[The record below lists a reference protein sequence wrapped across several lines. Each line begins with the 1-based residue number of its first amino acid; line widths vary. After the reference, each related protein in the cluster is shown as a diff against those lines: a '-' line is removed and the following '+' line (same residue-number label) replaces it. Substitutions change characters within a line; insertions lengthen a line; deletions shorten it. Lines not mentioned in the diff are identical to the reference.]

1 VSFRDRLLRPFGS
14 GTTTRAAPYPSM
26 EFPALEPRHLA
37 GARLFA
43 NREALIASL
52 LIAPGGTIAEIGV
65 AHGEFS
71 EFLLA
76 QLAPKTLVAFD
87 FFDMHEAGALWG
99 KDTRHLLHGM
109 KHLDFYRHRFRNRG
123 DQVVTEPGV
132 SYLTLAKYPDRT
144 FDMIYVDAG
153 HDYASVKRDADL
165 ALDKVKPDGFLVF
178 NDYIMYDHLVG
189 EPYGVVQVVNQI
201 LVERDLTVYGLALEH
216 HLFCDI
222 AFRRQQR

>member
-1 VSFRDRLLRPFGS
+1 MSLTRRFFRRFSAR
-14 GTTTRAAPYPSM
+14 TVKRAALYPSV

-37 GARLFA
+37 GAKLFA

-52 LIAPGGTIAEIGV
+52 PLAPGATIAEIGV

-71 EFLLA
+71 EFLLT

-87 FFDMHEAGALWG
+87 FFNMHEAGTLWG
-99 KDTRHLLHGM
+99 KDTRQLLQGL
-109 KHLDFYRHRFRNRG
+109 KHLEFYQHRFRSRG

-153 HDYASVKRDADL
+153 HNYASVKRDAEL
-165 ALDKVKPDGFLVF
+165 ALGKVKADGFLVF
-178 NDYIMYDHLVG
+178 NDYIMFDHFVG

-201 LVERDLTVYGLALEH
+201 LVERDLTVYGLALERH
-216 HLFCDI
+216 MFCDI
-222 AFRRQQR
+222 AFRLQQR

>member
-1 VSFRDRLLRPFGS
+1 MRQFFPA
-14 GTTTRAAPYPSM
+14 RAATRTALYPTV
-26 EFPALEPRHLA
+26 EFPALAPRHLA

-52 LIAPGGTIAEIGV
+52 PLAPGGTIAEIGV

-76 QLAPKTLVAFD
+76 QLAPETLIAFD
-87 FFDMHEAGALWG
+87 FFNMHEAGFIWG
-99 KDTRHLLHGM
+99 KDTRQLLHGM
-109 KHLDFYRHRFRNRG
+109 NHLEFYTHRFRSRG

-153 HDYASVKRDADL
+153 HDYPSVKRDADL
-165 ALDKVKPDGFLVF
+165 ALDKVKSDGFLVF

-201 LVERDLTVYGLALEH
+201 IVEQDLAVYGLALERR
-216 HLFCDI
+216 LFCDI
-222 AFRRQQR
+222 AFRRSQQ

>member
-1 VSFRDRLLRPFGS
+1 VSLGRRLFRPFGV
-14 GTTTRAAPYPSM
+14 GTAKRAAPYPSV

-37 GARLFA
+37 GAKLFA

-52 LIAPGGTIAEIGV
+52 PLAPGATIAEIGV

-71 EFLLA
+71 EFLLT

-87 FFDMHEAGALWG
+87 FFNMHEAGTLWG
-99 KDTRHLLHGM
+99 KDTRQLLQGM
-109 KHLDFYRHRFRNRG
+109 KHLEFYKHRFRSRG
-123 DQVVTEPGV
+123 DQVVAEPGV

-153 HDYASVKRDADL
+153 HDYPSVKRDAEL

-201 LVERDLTVYGLALEH
+201 LVERDLTVYGLALER

-222 AFRRQQR
+222 AFRRSQ

>member
-1 VSFRDRLLRPFGS
+1 MRQFFPARAA
-14 GTTTRAAPYPSM
+14 TRTAPYPTV

-52 LIAPGGTIAEIGV
+52 PLPPGGTIAEIGV
-65 AHGEFS
+65 AHGDFS
-71 EFLLA
+71 EFLLR

-87 FFDMHEAGALWG
+87 FFNMHEAGALWG
-99 KDTRHLLHGM
+99 KDARQLLHGM

-123 DQVVTEPGV
+123 DQVVTEPGM

-165 ALDKVKPDGFLVF
+165 ALDKVKSDGFLVF

-201 LVERDLTVYGLALEH
+201 LVEQDLAVYGLALERH
-216 HLFCDI
+216 MFCDI
-222 AFRRQQR
+222 AFGRQHR

>member
-14 GTTTRAAPYPSM
+14 GTTTRATPYPNV
-26 EFPALEPRHLA
+26 EFPALESRHLA
-37 GARLFA
+37 GAKLFA

-52 LIAPGGTIAEIGV
+52 PLAPGGTIAEIGV
-65 AHGEFS
+65 AHGDFS
-71 EFLLA
+71 EFLLV
-76 QLAPKTLVAFD
+76 QLAPRTLVAFD
-87 FFDMHEAGALWG
+87 FFNMHEAGTLWG
-99 KDTRHLLHGM
+99 KDTRQLLQGM
-109 KHLDFYRHRFRNRG
+109 KHLDFYQHRFRGRG

-144 FDMIYVDAG
+144 FDMVYVDAS
-153 HDYASVKRDADL
+153 HDYPSVKRDAEL
-165 ALDKVKPDGFLVF
+165 ALDKVKSDGFLVF

-201 LVERDLTVYGLALEH
+201 LIEQDLRVYGLALER

-222 AFRRQQR
+222 AFRRPQR

>member
-1 VSFRDRLLRPFGS
+1 MIAAPRFLAKFMGGS
-14 GTTTRAAPYPSM
+14 AARGEPYPSLD
-26 EFPALEPRHLA
+26 FPALGAKHLR
-37 GARLFA
+37 GAKLFA

-52 LIAPGGTIAEIGV
+52 PLVPGGTIAEIGV
-65 AHGEFS
+65 AHGDFS

-87 FFDMHEAGALWG
+87 IFNMHEAGSFWG
-99 KDTRHLLHGM
+99 KDTRQLLQGM
-109 KHLDFYRHRFRNRG
+109 KHLDFYQHRFRDRG
-123 DQVVTEPGV
+123 DQVITEPGV

-144 FDMIYVDAG
+144 FDMIYVDAA
-153 HDYASVKRDADL
+153 HDYPSVKRDADL
-165 ALDKVKPDGFLVF
+165 ALDKVKSDGFLVF

-201 LVERDLTVYGLALEH
+201 LVERDLRIYALALER

-222 AFRRQQR
+222 AFRRSQQ

>member
-1 VSFRDRLLRPFGS
+1 VSLWRRLFRPFGAW
-14 GTTTRAAPYPSM
+14 TAKRAAAYPNV
-26 EFPALEPRHLA
+26 EFPALESRHFE

-52 LIAPGGTIAEIGV
+52 PLAPGGTIAEVGV
-65 AHGEFS
+65 LRGEFS
-71 EFLLA
+71 EFLLS
-76 QLAPKTLVAFD
+76 TLRPRIFVAFD
-87 FFDMHEAGALWG
+87 IFTQHPVQSKRGRREIAYNSQ
-99 KDTRHLLHGM
+99 
-109 KHLDFYRHRFRNRG
+109 FYRRRFADRG
-123 DQVVTEPGV
+123 DQVVIEMGPSHV
-132 SYLTLAKYPDRT
+132 MLAKYPDRT
-144 FDMIYVDAG
+144 FDLIYIDAG

-201 LVERDLTVYGLALEH
+201 LVEQNLQVYGLALEH

-222 AFRRQQR
+222 AFRRQRR

>member
-1 VSFRDRLLRPFGS
+1 MRQFFPA
-14 GTTTRAAPYPSM
+14 RAAARTAPYPTV
-26 EFPALEPRHLA
+26 EFPALAPSHLA

-52 LIAPGGTIAEIGV
+52 PLAPGGTIAEIGV

-76 QLAPKTLVAFD
+76 QLAPETLIAFD
-87 FFDMHEAGALWG
+87 FFNMHEAGSLWG
-99 KDTRHLLHGM
+99 KDTRQLLQGM
-109 KHLDFYRHRFRNRG
+109 KHLDFYQHRFHSRG

-132 SYLTLAKYPDRT
+132 SYLTLAKYPDQT

-165 ALDKVKPDGFLVF
+165 ALDKVKSDGFLVF

-201 LVERDLTVYGLALEH
+201 IVEQDLAVYGLALER

-222 AFRRQQR
+222 AFRRSQQ